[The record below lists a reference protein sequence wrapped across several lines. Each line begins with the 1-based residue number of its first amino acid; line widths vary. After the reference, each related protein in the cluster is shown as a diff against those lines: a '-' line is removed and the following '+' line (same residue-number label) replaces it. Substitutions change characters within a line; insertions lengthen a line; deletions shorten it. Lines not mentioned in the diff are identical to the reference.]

1 MSIAYDR
8 MVNLIEELNK
18 ASDLYYNTGNSFLTD
33 KDFDDKMKELS
44 YLESSLDCVLSNS
57 PTINVGYKVLDSIE
71 KIKIES
77 KPMLSLEKVY
87 TLEAIKEFA
96 EGQEL
101 IGMIKYD
108 GLSVRLIYENG
119 KLISANTRGDGY
131 IGANITK
138 HAAHFTNIPLTIPAK
153 FKLIVDGEAIIKHQD
168 FEELNKNNDF
178 SNPRNTAAGTLN
190 LLDMKEVTRRK
201 LSFILWDVIEGTP
214 FDDITDKFK
223 QVQAYGFEVAETF
236 LESTSN
242 EYILK
247 YAQHEGFPCDGV
259 VWKYNSSS
267 YGEQKGATAHHYRS
281 GIAWKREV
289 ETYTTKLLDIDWTMG
304 RTGVLTPVAVLE
316 PIEIDGTVVER
327 ANLHNLSVMQ
337 NLLGQPYVNQKVKV
351 FKANEIIP
359 QIKSAEKL
367 TGAREEGIKCLLS
380 VPKECPIC
388 GGKLDIECEVD
399 SEVLKCNNS
408 ECSGQ
413 LINRLD
419 HFCGK
424 KGLDIK
430 GLSKATLSKLVEK
443 EWVNEP
449 ADLYNLKFHRD
460 EWIKLPSFGQKSVDN
475 ILNAIEASKTTK
487 LNSFISAL
495 GIPTVGRVLSK
506 ELVKYFSTYEDFRN
520 KIKEGWDFTVLDGV
534 AIEKASNIINF
545 NYDEADKVYEC
556 MLEVSVEK
564 NTTEQALEGKK
575 IVITGTL
582 QKCKNRGELQ
592 ALIESAGGRVL
603 SSISGNVDILINNN
617 VNSTSSKNVAAKKLN
632 IPILSEE
639 EFFKE
644 YLTF

>member
-1 MSIAYDR
+1 MSIEYDR

-33 KDFDDKMKELS
+33 KEFDDKMKELS
-44 YLESSLDCVLSNS
+44 YLENSLDCVLSNS

-77 KPMLSLEKVY
+77 NPMLSLEKVY

-190 LLDMKEVTRRK
+190 LLDMKEVARRK
-201 LSFILWDVIEGTP
+201 LSFILWDVIQGTP

-267 YGEQKGATAHHYRS
+267 YGVQKGATAHHYRS
-281 GIAWKREV
+281 GVAWKREV
-289 ETYTTKLLDIDWTMG
+289 ETYETKLLGIEWSMG
-304 RTGVLTPVAVLE
+304 RTGQITPIALFEKV
-316 PIEIDGTVVER
+316 IIDGTEVSR
-327 ANLHNLSVMQ
+327 ASLSNLSIMKQ
-337 NLLGQPYVNQKVKV
+337 TLGKPFLGQTIYVSKR
-351 FKANEIIP
+351 NEIIP
-359 QIKSAEKL
+359 K
-367 TGAREEGIKCLLS
+367 
-380 VPKECPIC
+380 
-388 GGKLDIECEVD
+388 
-399 SEVLKCNNS
+399 
-408 ECSGQ
+408 
-413 LINRLD
+413 
-419 HFCGK
+419 
-424 KGLDIK
+424 
-430 GLSKATLSKLVEK
+430 VEK
-443 EWVNEP
+443 AKGV
-449 ADLYNLKFHRD
+449 DGQ
-460 EWIKLPSFGQKSVDN
+460 WI
-475 ILNAIEASKTTK
+475 
-487 LNSFISAL
+487 
-495 GIPTVGRVLSK
+495 
-506 ELVKYFSTYEDFRN
+506 
-520 KIKEGWDFTVLDGV
+520 
-534 AIEKASNIINF
+534 
-545 NYDEADKVYEC
+545 
-556 MLEVSVEK
+556 
-564 NTTEQALEGKK
+564 
-575 IVITGTL
+575 
-582 QKCKNRGELQ
+582 
-592 ALIESAGGRVL
+592 
-603 SSISGNVDILINNN
+603 
-617 VNSTSSKNVAAKKLN
+617 
-632 IPILSEE
+632 
-639 EFFKE
+639 
-644 YLTF
+644 